1 MHLFPTN
8 PPLSTD
14 EFKSALERLDQEARE
29 GLSQTREMH
38 RRLLLVRAGVEPPLG
53 S

>member
-1 MHLFPTN
+1 MNLFPTN
-8 PPLSTD
+8 PPLSAD
-14 EFKSALERLDQEARE
+14 EFNDALQRLADEARE

-38 RRLLLVRAGVEPPLG
+38 RRLLLARAGVEAPPG